1 MIKIN
6 KFINQQGNATA
17 ICLIAMAFFL
27 VLIAGTVFYNNSSV
41 RASATSRDNYQ
52 AKYLAE
58 AGIKRAIDGFK
69 TQSNT
74 WTWIDTTGQPANWQS
89 GSNNTHERYHISI
102 YDRTA
107 YNNFLNNNATKPN
120 PITPPNPTNKTAGD
134 YTIVATGSVNNIIH
148 TMTADVS
155 IIYITH
161 NASMFRYGAF
171 AGGNITFLTGN
182 FTVNTRH
189 ADANRNK
196 RLDSDEK
203 YDPSGFAALNDITFL
218 PDTNIQN
225 GANAFE
231 YTCKQEGTYNLGN
244 WIEKP
249 SDISWG
255 LGTDFSSFVNSMAR
269 SDRPTTVYNNINEFK
284 QAIINNNGNFN
295 NQTIYFNGDLNL
307 SSISTN
313 INLSFNNVS
322 IFANGTLNI
331 TETQPV
337 ININN
342 NCLIASNSDMVLRN
356 QANLGNATYISFG
369 NLTIDSS
376 TLNTGSIY
384 AQNNITLGN
393 LGSSSS
399 SNNGTTLDL
408 NTQSSNNNNLGFF
421 PNSGAIVNTRNW
433 NSNSGCS

>member
-6 KFINQQGNATA
+6 KYIKQQGNATS

-27 VLIAGTVFYNNSSV
+27 ILIAGTIFYNNSSV
-41 RASATSRDNYQ
+41 RASATARDHYQ
-52 AKYLAE
+52 AQYWAE

-74 WTWIDTTGQPANWQS
+74 WTWVDTTGNPANWQS

-107 YNNFLNNNATKPN
+107 YNKFLNNNATKPN

-148 TMTADVS
+148 TMTAEVTVS
-155 IIYITH
+155 YFAH
-161 NASMFRYGAF
+161 NERMFQYGAF

-182 FTVNTRH
+182 FTVKTDH

-196 RLDSDEK
+196 RLDNDEQFA
-203 YDPSGFAALNDITFL
+203 PSGFAALNDITFL

-244 WIEKP
+244 WIAKP

-269 SDRPTTVYNNINEFK
+269 NDRPTTVYNNINEFK
-284 QAIINNNGNFN
+284 QAIINNNGNFS
-295 NQTIYFNGDLNL
+295 NQTIYFNGDFDLT
-307 SSISTN
+307 SIST
-313 INLSFNNVS
+313 NLSFNNVS

-331 TETQPV
+331 TKDITKTQPV
-337 ININN
+337 ININD
-342 NCLIASNSDMVLRN
+342 NCLIASNNDMVLRN
-356 QANLGNATYISFG
+356 QGNLGNATYISFN
-369 NLTIDSS
+369 NLTID
-376 TLNTGSIY
+376 GSILNNGSVY
-384 AQNNITLGN
+384 AKNNITIGCLSKDN
-393 LGSSSS
+393 
-399 SNNGTTLDL
+399 TTLDL
-408 NTQSSNNNNLGFF
+408 NPQSSNNNNLGFF

>member
-6 KFINQQGNATA
+6 KYIKQQGNATS

-27 VLIAGTVFYNNSSV
+27 ILIAGTIFYNNSSV
-41 RASATSRDNYQ
+41 RASATARDHYQ

-69 TQSNT
+69 TQSNN
-74 WTWIDTTGQPANWQS
+74 WTWIDNTALTENWQS
-89 GSNNTHERYHISI
+89 GSNNTKERYHVSI
-102 YDRTA
+102 YNKVA
-107 YNNFLNNNATKPN
+107 YDNFLKGATTQPS
-120 PITPPNPTNKTAGD
+120 PLVPPNPNNKTAGD
-134 YTIVATGSVNNIIH
+134 YTIVATGIVNNITH

-155 IIYITH
+155 VRYLVY
-161 NASMFRYGAF
+161 NEPMFRYGAF
-171 AGGNITFLTGN
+171 AGGDIN
-182 FTVNTRH
+182 FSVGDFKINTSH
-189 ADANRNK
+189 ADANKNK
-196 RLDSDEK
+196 RLDDSEK
-203 YDPSGFAALNDITFL
+203 YAPSGFAALNDITFL

-225 GANAFE
+225 GVNAFE
-231 YTCKQEGTYNLGN
+231 YTCKQEGKYNLGN

-255 LGTDFSSFVNSMAR
+255 LGTDFNSFVNSMAR
-269 SDRPTTVYNNINEFK
+269 NDRPTTSYNNINEFK
-284 QAIINNNGNFN
+284 QAIINNNGNFS
-295 NQTIYFNGDLNL
+295 NQTIYFNGDFNL

-313 INLSFNNVS
+313 LNFNNVS
-322 IFANGTLNI
+322 IYATGTLNL
-331 TETQPV
+331 TTTQPV

-384 AQNNITLGN
+384 AKNNITLGN

-399 SNNGTTLDL
+399 ANNGTTLNL
-408 NTQSSNNNNLGFF
+408 NTKINNKNNLGFSQ
-421 PNSGAIVNTRNW
+421 NSGVSVITNNW
-433 NSNSGCS
+433 NFNSGCS

>member
-6 KFINQQGNATA
+6 KYIKQQGNATS

-27 VLIAGTVFYNNSSV
+27 ILIAGTIFYNNSSV
-41 RASATSRDNYQ
+41 RASATARDHYQ
-52 AKYLAE
+52 AQYWAE

-69 TQSNT
+69 TQSNNWSWLDNQT
-74 WTWIDTTGQPANWQS
+74 FLENWQN

-120 PITPPNPTNKTAGD
+120 PITPPNPTNRTAGD

-148 TMTADVS
+148 TMTAEVTVS
-155 IIYITH
+155 YFAH
-161 NASMFRYGAF
+161 NERMFQYGAF

-182 FTVNTRH
+182 FTVNTDH

-203 YDPSGFAALNDITFL
+203 FAPSGFAALNDITFL

-408 NTQSSNNNNLGFF
+408 NPQISNNNNLDFSST
-421 PNSGAIVNTRNW
+421 SGLTVRTNHWIFNA
-433 NSNSGCS
+433 G